1 MLTDGQ
7 TIDIFHRIIKPLDSF
22 TKYECDTAGV
32 LRIYAF
38 DREVVRF
45 FSGNGEAW
53 VFYKGI
59 KDIYGVTETRC
70 EKIKTHFFPSIALYM
85 AIRRATYEERESKRI
100 NRKYV
105 VIFKSTGKSI

>member
-45 FSGNGEAW
+45 FLGNGEAW

-59 KDIYGVTETRC
+59 DGCTETRC
-70 EKIKTHFFPSIALYM
+70 EKIKTCFFPSIALYM
-85 AIRRATYEERESKRI
+85 AISRATYEERKSKRI
-100 NRKYV
+100 KRKYV
-105 VIFKSTGKSI
+105 DIYNSTKKSF